1 MLCWRANLRLS
12 AGVGPCPASAA
23 GKHTM
28 TFRLRTVLLVAL
40 LPHVSLA
47 FAEPQGTMPTSELS
61 RQCPASHLERL
72 SPADLRDALDA
83 YKMTLDKPT
92 QATMDAAEA
101 KHCAGV
107 SAGATCANA
116 GDLEISAQT
125 GHLSD
130 ISARLCAQF
139 TQCTAP
145 SQCAERSGQEL
156 LDTVRRGGASRVAQ
170 SMSETEWS
178 VAFNQAESGKAD
190 WLEAVAAL
198 RPVTDAGRTESID
211 SAISHA
217 LLPNPTGVLRLLAN
231 HPDLPGTAWYCA
243 DRDIEPLSAA
253 AAQWVALTRSAV
265 SRVDDPALRSRR
277 DECLVSLGSTND

>member
-1 MLCWRANLRLS
+1 MTRRLTT
-12 AGVGPCPASAA
+12 G
-23 GKHTM
+23 
-28 TFRLRTVLLVAL
+28 FLVAL
-40 LPHVSLA
+40 LLQAAPAV
-47 FAEPQGTMPTSELS
+47 AETQHPMPASELS
-61 RQCPASHLERL
+61 RQCPSSHLERL

-83 YKMTLDKPT
+83 YKITLDKPT
-92 QATMDAAEA
+92 QAAMDAAEA
-101 KHCAGV
+101 QHCAGV

-116 GDLEISAQT
+116 GDLEISART

-145 SQCAERSGQEL
+145 SQCAERSGQGL
-156 LDTVRRGGASRVAQ
+156 LDRVHREGASRVAQ

-217 LLPNPTGVLRLLAN
+217 LLPNPAGVLRLLTN

-277 DECLVSLGSTND
+277 DECLVSLGSAND